1 MTKRARGSVPAAASP
16 TEPTGPGPVV
26 VPVVPSDGRMD
37 PLDRI
42 IGRAAL
48 QAGFRSRLLRWPTDA
63 LADEVVPD
71 GLREQLSPISADTL
85 AEFATVALRGYR
97 RPTKHP
103 DRPT

>member
-1 MTKRARGSVPAAASP
+1 MTRRTRGGVPAAPSP
-16 TEPTGPGPVV
+16 AVPPGPPV

-71 GLREQLSPISADTL
+71 GLREQLSPISAATL

-97 RPTKHP
+97 RPSTHP

>member
-1 MTKRARGSVPAAASP
+1 VTKRARGSVPAAASSDQ
-16 TEPTGPGPVV
+16 PVSSAPAI

-48 QAGFRSRLLRWPTDA
+48 QEGFRSRLLRWPTDA
-63 LADEVVPD
+63 LTDEVVPD
-71 GLREQLSPISADTL
+71 GLREQLSPISAETL

-97 RPTKHP
+97 RPSQSP
-103 DRPT
+103 DWPT